1 MSFMLRKKAIPM
13 TLTKNNTNTVSHK
26 YYKNRNADERQ
37 AELYRKFPSDSFLGN
52 EKNMDHMIQWITFF
66 RRNVHRFAI
75 DYLGLKLH
83 LYQIIMLYFMGI
95 NQFIV
100 VIASRAS
107 AKSWVIALFA
117 CCKCI
122 LYPNSMVVLA
132 SSTKGQSKL
141 LVSEKIQKELM
152 RDSPMLRKEIVKI
165 KDNQNEVIVY
175 FRNHS
180 TITVVPA
187 SENGRGYRSTTLVR
201 EEFRQIKKFV
211 DDSILSPFQ
220 IIRQTP
226 YMKDDYYAN
235 IPELQEESV
244 DIYISS
250 SWFDN
255 GQNWMWEI
263 VDQTY
268 EDMLKGK
275 QSCLLAFDESIALK
289 HGIKSMRYFQTEK
302 KKQDPITWQL
312 EFLNTRLKENRSAF
326 FTYSMLQQN
335 QRAKR
340 PFYPRT
346 LLDFKMGKKNP
357 YDIPKQNGE
366 IRIVA
371 CDMAFVENKHNDNS
385 IFSCMRLLPEC
396 TTYSRN
402 SAEDIKVDNGYRRIV
417 PYLESVQGGD
427 VTKQAIRIRELFEDF
442 NADYIVLDLR
452 NAGIAIYDLL
462 AKVMYDEE
470 RGVEYPP
477 LLCMNDDTV
486 ASRIKI
492 EGAKPCIFVINAT
505 QKLNSDIALDFRR
518 VLETKKI
525 DLLVTFEQANEE
537 ILPNIKEYINSPNP
551 DEQMFYE
558 APFFETQALISET
571 TDLVYE
577 KKEQTGA
584 IVIHEQGANRKDR
597 YTSCSYGSY
606 FATQLEKDLI
616 SKNDDYEFMVII
628 N

>member
-1 MSFMLRKKAIPM
+1 MVSQTMS
-13 TLTKNNTNTVSHK
+13 NTTHK
-26 YYKNRNADERQ
+26 YYKNRNSDERQ
-37 AELYRKFPSDSFLGN
+37 SELYKKFPATSFLGTP
-52 EKNMDHMIQWITFF
+52 KNVDHFIQWVTFF
-66 RRNVHRFAI
+66 RRNLHRFAM

-83 LYQIIMLYFMGI
+83 LYQIIMLYLMGI

-107 AKSWVIALFA
+107 AKSFIIALYA
-117 CCKCI
+117 CCRCI
-122 LYPNSMVVLA
+122 LYPNSLVVL
-132 SSTKGQSKL
+132 SSATKGQSKL

-152 RDSPMLRKEIVKI
+152 NLSPALRKEILKV

-175 FRNHS
+175 FKNHS

-187 SENGRGYRSTTLVR
+187 SENGRGYRSNVIVR
-201 EEFRQIKKFV
+201 EEFRQIKKSV

-226 YMKDDYYAN
+226 YMKDDFYVD
-235 IPELQEESV
+235 IPELQEETV

-250 SWFDN
+250 SWFDD
-255 GQNWMWEI
+255 GQNWMWDI
-263 VDQTY
+263 VDQAY
-268 EDMLKGK
+268 DDMLKGK
-275 QSCLLAFDESIALK
+275 ASCLLAFDESIALMHK
-289 HGIKSMRYFQTEK
+289 IKTMRYFQTEK

-335 QRAKR
+335 QRAKK

-366 IRIVA
+366 VRIIA
-371 CDMAFVENKHNDNS
+371 CDMAFVENKKNDNS

-396 TTYSRN
+396 TTYSRETSN
-402 SAEDIKVDNGYRRIV
+402 DIKIDTGYRRIV
-417 PYLESVQGGD
+417 SYIESVQGGD
-427 VTKQAIRIRELFEDF
+427 VVRQAIRIRELYEDF
-442 NADYIVLDLR
+442 SADYIVLDMR
-452 NAGIAIYDLL
+452 NAGVAIYDLL
-462 AKVMYDEE
+462 AKVMYDED
-470 RGVEYPP
+470 RGIEYPP
-477 LLCMNDDTV
+477 LSCMNDDAV
-486 ASRIKI
+486 ANRIKI
-492 EGAKPCIFVINAT
+492 EGALPCIFVINAT

-518 VLETKKI
+518 VLDSKKI
-525 DLLVTFEQANEE
+525 DLLITFEQASEE
-537 ILPNIKEYINSPNP
+537 ILPNIKEYISSS
-551 DEQMFYE
+551 DAVTQFFYE
-558 APFFETQALISET
+558 SPFLETQALISET
-571 TDLVYE
+571 TDLIYE

-584 IVIHEQGANRKDR
+584 IVIHEQGSNRKDR

-606 FATQLEKDLI
+606 FASLLEKDLI
-616 SKNDDYEFMVII
+616 SKNDDYEFITFI

>member
-1 MSFMLRKKAIPM
+1 MSTKRKNDIIHEPK
-13 TLTKNNTNTVSHK
+13 KH
-26 YYKNRNADERQ
+26 YKNRNADERQ
-37 AELYRKFPSDSFLGN
+37 SELYKKFPSDSFLGSEIN
-52 EKNMDHMIQWITFF
+52 VDHFMQWVTFF
-66 RRNVHRFAI
+66 RRNLHRFAM

-83 LYQIIMLYFMGI
+83 LYQIIMLYLMGV

-107 AKSWVIALFA
+107 AKSFIIALYA
-117 CCKCI
+117 CCRCI
-122 LYPNSMVVLA
+122 LYPGSWIVL
-132 SSTKGQSKL
+132 SSATKGQSKL

-152 RDSPMLRKEIVKI
+152 NLSPALRKEILKI

-187 SENGRGYRSTTLVR
+187 SENGRGYRSNVIVR
-201 EEFRQIKKFV
+201 EEFRQIKKYV

-220 IIRQTP
+220 VIRQVP
-226 YMKDDYYAN
+226 YLKDDYYAN
-235 IPELQEESV
+235 VSELQEEPV

-255 GQNWMWEI
+255 GQNWMWGI
-263 VDQTY
+263 VDQAY
-268 EDMLKGK
+268 DEMLKGK
-275 QSCLLAFDESIALK
+275 ASCLLAFDESIALMHK
-289 HGIKSMRYFQTEK
+289 IKTMRYFQTEK

-312 EFLNTRLKENRSAF
+312 EFLNTRLKENRFAF

-346 LLDFKMGKKNP
+346 LLDFKAGRKNP

-371 CDMAFVENKHNDNS
+371 CDMAFVENKKNDNS
-385 IFSCMRLLPEC
+385 IFSCMRLLPEY
-396 TTYSRN
+396 TTYSRE
-402 SAEDIKVDNGYRRIV
+402 SSSDIEIDNGYRRIV
-417 PYLESVQGGD
+417 SYLESVQGGD
-427 VTKQAIRIRELFEDF
+427 VTKQAIRIRQLFEDF
-442 NADYIVLDLR
+442 GADYIVLDMR

-470 RGVEYPP
+470 RGVEYSP
-477 LLCMNDDTV
+477 LSCMNDDAV
-486 ASRIKI
+486 ANRIKI
-492 EGAKPCIFVINAT
+492 EGALPCIFVVNAT

-518 VLETKKI
+518 VLDSNKI
-525 DLLVTFEQANEE
+525 DLLITFEQASEE
-537 ILPNIKEYINSPNP
+537 FLPNVKEYVGAL
-551 DEQMFYE
+551 DATTQVFYE
-558 APFFETQALISET
+558 SPFLETQALISET

-584 IVIHEQGANRKDR
+584 IVIHEQGSNRKDR

-606 FATQLEKDLI
+606 FASLLEKDLI
-616 SKNDDYEFMVII
+616 SRNDDYEFVVFI

>member
-1 MSFMLRKKAIPM
+1 MKNDIIHEPKK
-13 TLTKNNTNTVSHK
+13 H
-26 YYKNRNADERQ
+26 YKNRSADEYQ
-37 AELYRKFPSDSFLGN
+37 SELYKKFPSDSFLGN
-52 EKNMDHMIQWITFF
+52 EVNVDHLMQWITFF
-66 RRNVHRFAI
+66 RRNLHRLAI

-83 LYQIIMLYFMGI
+83 LYQIIMLYLMGI

-107 AKSWVIALFA
+107 AKSFIIALYA
-117 CCKCI
+117 CCRCI
-122 LYPNSMVVLA
+122 LYPNSLIVL
-132 SSTKGQSKL
+132 SSATKGQSKL

-152 RDSPMLRKEIVKI
+152 NLSPALRKEITKV

-187 SENGRGYRSTTLVR
+187 SENGRGYRSNVIVR
-201 EEFRQIKKFV
+201 EEFRQIKKSV

-226 YMKDDYYAN
+226 YMKDDYYVN
-235 IPELQEESV
+235 IAELEEETV

-250 SWFDN
+250 SWLDN
-255 GQNWMWEI
+255 GHWMWDI
-263 VDQTY
+263 VDQSY
-268 EDMLKGK
+268 DEMLKG
-275 QSCLLAFDESIALK
+275 QASCLLAFDESIALMHK
-289 HGIKSMRYFQTEK
+289 IKTMRYFQTEK

-312 EFLNTRLKENRSAF
+312 EFLNTRLKENRFAF

-346 LLDFKMGKKNP
+346 LLDFKAGRKNP

-366 IRIVA
+366 IRVVA
-371 CDMAFVENKHNDNS
+371 CDMAFVENKKNDNS
-385 IFSCMRLLPEC
+385 IFSCMRLLPEH
-396 TTYSRN
+396 TTYSRDASN
-402 SAEDIKVDNGYRRIV
+402 DIKIDNGYRRIV
-417 PYLESVQGGD
+417 SYLESVQGGD
-427 VTKQAIRIRELFEDF
+427 VTRQAIRIRQLFEDF
-442 NADYIVLDLR
+442 NADYIVLDMR
-452 NAGIAIYDLL
+452 NAGVAIYDLL

-470 RGVEYPP
+470 RGIEYSP
-477 LLCMNDDTV
+477 LSCMNDDAV

-492 EGAKPCIFVINAT
+492 EGALPCIFVVNAT

-518 VLETKKI
+518 VLDSNKI
-525 DLLVTFEQANEE
+525 DLLITFEQASEE
-537 ILPNIKEYINSPNP
+537 FLPNVKEYIGAI
-551 DEQMFYE
+551 DATTQVFYE
-558 APFFETQALISET
+558 SPFLETQALISET
-571 TDLVYE
+571 ADLVYE

-584 IVIHEQGANRKDR
+584 IVIHEQGSNRKDR

-606 FATQLEKDLI
+606 FASLLEKDLV
-616 SKNDDYEFMVII
+616 SRNDDYEFAVFI

>member
-1 MSFMLRKKAIPM
+1 MS
-13 TLTKNNTNTVSHK
+13 TQKNSDTVSHK

-37 AELYRKFPSDSFLGN
+37 SELYKKFPTDSFLGS
-52 EKNMDHMIQWITFF
+52 EKNVDHFIQWVTFF
-66 RRNVHRFAI
+66 RKNLHRFAI

-83 LYQIIMLYFMGI
+83 LYQIIMLYLMGV

-107 AKSWVIALFA
+107 AKSFIIALYA
-117 CCKCI
+117 CCRCI
-122 LYPNSMVVLA
+122 LYPNSLVVL
-132 SSTKGQSKL
+132 SSATKGQSKL

-152 RDSPMLRKEIVKI
+152 NLSPALRKEILKV

-187 SENGRGYRSTTLVR
+187 SENGRGYRSNVIVR
-201 EEFRQIKKFV
+201 EEFRQIKKSV

-226 YMKDDYYAN
+226 YMKDDFYVD
-235 IPELQEESV
+235 IPELQEETV

-255 GQNWMWEI
+255 GQNWMWDI
-263 VDQTY
+263 VDQAY
-268 EDMLKGK
+268 DDMLKGK
-275 QSCLLAFDESIALK
+275 ASCLLAFDESIALMHK
-289 HGIKSMRYFQTEK
+289 IKTMRYFQTEK

-335 QRAKR
+335 QRAKK

-366 IRIVA
+366 VRIVA
-371 CDMAFVENKHNDNS
+371 CDMAFVENKKNDNS

-396 TTYSRN
+396 TTYSRESSN
-402 SAEDIKVDNGYRRIV
+402 DIKIDNGYRRIV
-417 PYLESVQGGD
+417 PYIESVQGGD
-427 VTKQAIRIRELFEDF
+427 VVKQAIRIRELYEDF
-442 NADYIVLDLR
+442 SADYIVLDMR
-452 NAGIAIYDLL
+452 NAGVAIYDLL
-462 AKVMYDEE
+462 AKVMYDED
-470 RGVEYPP
+470 RGIEYPP
-477 LLCMNDDTV
+477 LSCMNDDTV
-486 ASRIKI
+486 ANRIKI
-492 EGAKPCIFVINAT
+492 EGALPCIFVVNAT

-518 VLETKKI
+518 VLDSQKI
-525 DLLVTFEQANEE
+525 DLLITFEQASEE
-537 ILPNIKEYINSPNP
+537 ILPNVKEYMNSP
-551 DEQMFYE
+551 DAATQVFYE
-558 APFFETQALISET
+558 SPFLETQALISET
-571 TDLVYE
+571 TDLIYE

-584 IVIHEQGANRKDR
+584 IVIHEQGSNRKDR

-606 FATQLEKDLI
+606 FASLLEKDLI
-616 SKNDDYEFMVII
+616 SKNDDYEFVTFI

>member
-1 MSFMLRKKAIPM
+1 MMVIQMS
-13 TLTKNNTNTVSHK
+13 TQKNSDTVSHK

-37 AELYRKFPSDSFLGN
+37 SELYKKFPTDSFLGS
-52 EKNMDHMIQWITFF
+52 EKNVDHFIQWVTFF
-66 RRNVHRFAI
+66 RKNLHRFAM

-83 LYQIIMLYFMGI
+83 LYQIIMLYLMGV

-107 AKSWVIALFA
+107 AKSFIIALYA
-117 CCKCI
+117 CCRCI
-122 LYPNSMVVLA
+122 LYPNSLVVL
-132 SSTKGQSKL
+132 SSATKGQSKL

-152 RDSPMLRKEIVKI
+152 NLSPALRKEILKV

-187 SENGRGYRSTTLVR
+187 SENGRGYRSNVIVR
-201 EEFRQIKKFV
+201 EEFRQIKKSV

-226 YMKDDYYAN
+226 YMKDDFYVD
-235 IPELQEESV
+235 IPELQEETV

-255 GQNWMWEI
+255 GQNWMWDI
-263 VDQTY
+263 VDQAY
-268 EDMLKGK
+268 DDMLKGK
-275 QSCLLAFDESIALK
+275 ASCLLAFDESIALMHK
-289 HGIKSMRYFQTEK
+289 IKTMRYFQTEK

-335 QRAKR
+335 QRAKK

-366 IRIVA
+366 VRIVA
-371 CDMAFVENKHNDNS
+371 CDMAFVENKKNDNS

-396 TTYSRN
+396 TTYSRESSN
-402 SAEDIKVDNGYRRIV
+402 DIKIDNGYRRIV
-417 PYLESVQGGD
+417 PYIESVQGGD
-427 VTKQAIRIRELFEDF
+427 VVKQAIRIRELYEDF
-442 NADYIVLDLR
+442 SADYIVLDMR
-452 NAGIAIYDLL
+452 NAGVAIYDLL
-462 AKVMYDEE
+462 AKVMYDED
-470 RGVEYPP
+470 RGIEYPP
-477 LLCMNDDTV
+477 LSCMNDDTV
-486 ASRIKI
+486 ANRIKI
-492 EGAKPCIFVINAT
+492 EGALPCIFVVNAT

-518 VLETKKI
+518 VLDSQKI
-525 DLLVTFEQANEE
+525 DLLITFEQASEE
-537 ILPNIKEYINSPNP
+537 ILPNVKEYMNSP
-551 DEQMFYE
+551 DAATQVFYE
-558 APFFETQALISET
+558 SPFLETQALISET
-571 TDLVYE
+571 TDLIYE

-584 IVIHEQGANRKDR
+584 IVIHEQGSNRKDR

-606 FATQLEKDLI
+606 FASLLEKDLI
-616 SKNDDYEFMVII
+616 SKNDDYEFVTFI

>member
-1 MSFMLRKKAIPM
+1 MMVIQMS
-13 TLTKNNTNTVSHK
+13 TQKNSDTVSHK

-37 AELYRKFPSDSFLGN
+37 SELYKKFPTDGFLGS
-52 EKNMDHMIQWITFF
+52 EKNIDHFIQWVTFF
-66 RRNVHRFAI
+66 RKNLHRFAM

-83 LYQIIMLYFMGI
+83 LYQIIMLYLMGV

-107 AKSWVIALFA
+107 AKSFIIALYA
-117 CCKCI
+117 CCRCI
-122 LYPNSMVVLA
+122 LYPNSLVVL
-132 SSTKGQSKL
+132 SSATKGQSKL

-152 RDSPMLRKEIVKI
+152 NLSPALRKEILKV

-187 SENGRGYRSTTLVR
+187 SENGRGYRSNVIVR
-201 EEFRQIKKFV
+201 EEFRQIKKSV

-226 YMKDDYYAN
+226 YMKDDFYVD
-235 IPELQEESV
+235 IPELQEETV

-255 GQNWMWEI
+255 GQNWMWDI
-263 VDQTY
+263 VDQAY
-268 EDMLKGK
+268 DDMLKGK
-275 QSCLLAFDESIALK
+275 ASCLLAFDESIALMHK
-289 HGIKSMRYFQTEK
+289 IKTMRYFQTEK

-335 QRAKR
+335 QRAKK

-366 IRIVA
+366 VRIVA
-371 CDMAFVENKHNDNS
+371 CDMAFVENKKNDNS

-396 TTYSRN
+396 TTYSRESSN
-402 SAEDIKVDNGYRRIV
+402 DIKIDNGYRRIV
-417 PYLESVQGGD
+417 PYIESVQGGD
-427 VTKQAIRIRELFEDF
+427 VVKQAIRIRELYEDF
-442 NADYIVLDLR
+442 SADYIVLDMR
-452 NAGIAIYDLL
+452 NAGVAIYDLL
-462 AKVMYDEE
+462 AKVMYDED
-470 RGVEYPP
+470 RGIEYPP
-477 LLCMNDDTV
+477 LSCMNDDTV
-486 ASRIKI
+486 ANRIKI
-492 EGAKPCIFVINAT
+492 EGALPCIFVVNAT

-518 VLETKKI
+518 VLDSQKI
-525 DLLVTFEQANEE
+525 DLLITFEQASEE
-537 ILPNIKEYINSPNP
+537 ILPNVKEYMNSP
-551 DEQMFYE
+551 DAATQVFYE
-558 APFFETQALISET
+558 SPFLETQALISET
-571 TDLVYE
+571 TDLIYE

-584 IVIHEQGANRKDR
+584 IVIHEQGSNRKDR

-606 FATQLEKDLI
+606 FASLLEKDLI
-616 SKNDDYEFMVII
+616 SKNDDYEFVTFI